1 MASKA
6 NSQLFISKSV
16 VSGKTLTMVKELSYD
31 ERIEEL
37 AKMISP
43 TDQSGKSKELAK
55 NMLNM

>member
-1 MASKA
+1 MTNEEA
-6 NSQLFISKSV
+6 I
-16 VSGKTLTMVKELSYD
+16 KELSYD